1 VALHDLDA
9 DDDRPLLTR
18 IVAHLQRDDIDR
30 PRRRARRAIS
40 RRRGV
45 GRCPLDD
52 PRRGGSS
59 PPGDGDACT
68 RTGGRHRDRRGDRLT
83 EMRPYRA
90 CPGGS
95 SGGHGRA
102 GRVARRR
109 VQGLLGALGSALA
122 ADAVTVWASR
132 HADLRA
138 LATWKPSD
146 TPAPSRLRMQVTS
159 WPLRLGPAWR
169 WSVAPVESTRVQFLR
184 RRRPA
189 QGARLPDT
197 HAHGRPRRRRTAIRK
212 RLPVS
217 DTLTR
222 VLESVGR
229 EVGAFFTV
237 RPCQSDDTGLSARE
251 VESSNSSPKDS
262 PRPRSLRGW
271 CSVGNDPQPRSKRTP
286 SSASGTACPRSS
298 RRCARD

>member
-1 VALHDLDA
+1 MPDRGRDGAAAGSHSPPAPLTPREVEIITRIALGATSRAATGRRDARVGTFAWTRSTGELRSCASSPSLLDLDA

-109 VQGLLGALGSALA
+109 VHGLVGGLGSALA
-122 ADAVTVWASR
+122 ADAVAVRASR
-132 HADLRA
+132 HADVRA

-146 TPAPSRLRMQVTS
+146 TPASESTANASDVVVNCAAARPGGGRLR
-159 WPLRLGPAWR
+159 R
-169 WSVAPVESTRVQFLR
+169 WS
-184 RRRPA
+184 RPA
-189 QGARLPDT
+189 
-197 HAHGRPRRRRTAIRK
+197 
-212 RLPVS
+212 
-217 DTLTR
+217 
-222 VLESVGR
+222 
-229 EVGAFFTV
+229 
-237 RPCQSDDTGLSARE
+237 
-251 VESSNSSPKDS
+251 SSS
-262 PRPRSLRGW
+262 
-271 CSVGNDPQPRSKRTP
+271 
-286 SSASGTACPRSS
+286 
-298 RRCARD
+298 